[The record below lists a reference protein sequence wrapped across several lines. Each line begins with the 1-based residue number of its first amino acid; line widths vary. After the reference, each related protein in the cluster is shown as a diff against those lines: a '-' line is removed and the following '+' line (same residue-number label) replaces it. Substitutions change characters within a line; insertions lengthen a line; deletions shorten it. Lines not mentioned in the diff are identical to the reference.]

1 MPFNPPDCFP
11 VFDIRLLSVL
21 VPGHRSSSFCV
32 TAERQTCEPLRR
44 SFLASSESAAYVVDA
59 SWCNEHNGDGQLQRN
74 MAAFSL
80 DSVAVDSNHIIVL
93 PS

>member
-1 MPFNPPDCFP
+1 M
-11 VFDIRLLSVL
+11 
-21 VPGHRSSSFCV
+21 
-32 TAERQTCEPLRR
+32 
-44 SFLASSESAAYVVDA
+44 ESAAYLVDA

-93 PS
+93 PSDTKTKYLERFIRKIFEFE

>member
-1 MPFNPPDCFP
+1 MW
-11 VFDIRLLSVL
+11 
-21 VPGHRSSSFCV
+21 
-32 TAERQTCEPLRR
+32 RQTLPCTVIRR
-44 SFLASSESAAYVVDA
+44 RRDPAWRQVESAAYLVDA